1 MKQQNLRDILT
12 SNEPNKVIGTLFLLI
27 FIAFCMFV
35 ASKVIESKLEST
47 STQTEAEWKY

>member
-1 MKQQNLRDILT
+1 MKKLRETLL

-35 ASKVIESKLEST
+35 TIKVFESKLEST
-47 STQTEAEWKY
+47 STQTETEWKY